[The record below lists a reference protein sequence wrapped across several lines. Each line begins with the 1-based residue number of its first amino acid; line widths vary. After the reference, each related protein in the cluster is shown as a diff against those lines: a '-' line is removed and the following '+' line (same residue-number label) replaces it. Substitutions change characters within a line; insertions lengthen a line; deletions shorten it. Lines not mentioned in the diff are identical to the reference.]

1 MTPSLTALSSAIA
14 VTVFALFAALPATAR
29 AVASTSSTPSPTITT
44 PTTHSYDDSH
54 PDQQESGS
62 NPALWILGAAAIG
75 LIIIA
80 TIMFRAGRPA
90 RVHLARGGPPTDG
103 P

>member
-1 MTPSLTALSSAIA
+1 MTPRLIALSSAVA
-14 VTVFALFAALPATAR
+14 VTVFVLFAALPAPAR

-62 NPALWILGAAAIG
+62 NPAFWILGAAALG

-80 TIMFRAGRPA
+80 TIMFRAGRPPP
-90 RVHLARGGPPTDG
+90 VQLARGGRPAAG